1 MIVYLKDSF
10 LVQSIR
16 QLSEFERRFENNP
29 LSETTKVRGDQ
40 RLTLLNIYKSQDAH
54 FQKDLLAS
62 NYADESGNYASY
74 WEVTKEEGILYL
86 KAV

>member
-1 MIVYLKDSF
+1 M
-10 LVQSIR
+10 
-16 QLSEFERRFENNP
+16 
-29 LSETTKVRGDQ
+29 RGDQ

-54 FQKDLLAS
+54 FQKDLIVS